1 MNGKKKSFQQVFQVN
16 KPILAMLHLNGFMPE
31 RVHEWAKR
39 EIEQLYANGVDAILV
54 EDYFGSPEDVEWA
67 LDELKKNYPE
77 KAYGVNLLSD
87 PEKAFRLAIQ
97 YGASFVQIDSVC
109 GHLRPGSHMRG
120 HDKPSLYDKTCDGDF
135 AQNLADLRAAYPV
148 FLLGGV
154 RFKYQPVR
162 SKRSVEEDLTIGKE
176 RCDAVVVT
184 GAGTGINTGMEKIR
198 QFRQCLGDFPLFVGA
213 GMTAETCRE
222 QLSVADGA
230 IVGSWFKQGGMTD
243 APVDPDR
250 VKKLMDIVKQMR
262 ESITVQA
269 E

>member
-1 MNGKKKSFQQVFQVN
+1 MKKLVSLLLSFCLVLCCMVFASADGYTPGTYEAAAQGYGELKVTVTIDESGIADVAINGEN
-16 KPILAMLHLNGFMPE
+16 ETPTIGGA
-31 RVHEWAKR
+31 
-39 EIEQLYANGVDAILV
+39 
-54 EDYFGSPEDVEWA
+54 A
-67 LDELKKNYPE
+67 LDELKKHYPE

-87 PEKAFRLAIQ
+87 PEKAFRLAVQ

-109 GHLRPGSHMRG
+109 GHLRPGSNMSG
-120 HDKPSLYDKTCDGDF
+120 HDKPKLYDKTCDGDF

-162 SKRSVEEDLTIGKE
+162 SRRSVEEDLTIGKE

-184 GAGTGINTGMEKIR
+184 GAGTGINTGMGKIQ

-230 IVGSWFKQGGMTD
+230 IIGSWFKQGGRTE
-243 APVDPDR
+243 APVDPER
-250 VKKLMDIVKQMR
+250 VKQFMQIVSETR
-262 ESITVQA
+262 HTA
-269 E
+269 G

>member
-1 MNGKKKSFQQVFQVN
+1 MKSYQEIFHVD
-16 KPILAMLHLNGFMPE
+16 KPILAMLHLYGFTPDQ
-31 RVHEWAKR
+31 VHELAKR
-39 EIEQLYANGVDAILV
+39 EMDQLYTNGVDAILV
-54 EDYFGSPEDVEWA
+54 EDYFGSPDDVEWA

-109 GHLRPGSHMRG
+109 GHLRPGSNMSG
-120 HDKPSLYDKTCDGDF
+120 HDKPKLYDKTCDGDF

-162 SKRSVEEDLTIGKE
+162 SKRSVEEDLAIGKE

-184 GAGTGINTGMEKIR
+184 GAGTGITTGMEKIR

-230 IVGSWFKQGGMTD
+230 IVGSWFKEDGRTD

-250 VKKLMDIVKQMR
+250 VKKLMNIVKQLR
-262 ESITVQA
+262 ESITAQA